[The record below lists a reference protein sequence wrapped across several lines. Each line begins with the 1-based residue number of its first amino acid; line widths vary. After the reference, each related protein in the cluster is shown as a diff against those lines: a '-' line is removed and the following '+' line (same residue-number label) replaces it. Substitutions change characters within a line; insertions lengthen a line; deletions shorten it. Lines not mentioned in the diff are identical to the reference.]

1 MKQIIIIE
9 DDIHLAHLMQESIN
23 LIENLNCEFI
33 YTNPVEY
40 LSDPIEADIF
50 LLDIVMPEMNGLNVI
65 EKILTLFPHAI
76 IIMNTIKD
84 DSDTIFKALQLGA
97 SGYID
102 KQSFEMNFKDV
113 FASIENGG
121 AYMTPKIA
129 RMVIS
134 FFNNSRAVFE
144 KLTSR
149 ENDVVKGI
157 LDGLSYKMIADRYN
171 ISIDTVRMN
180 VKKVYRKLKINSKS
194 ELFKLID
201 ERRIH

>member
-1 MKQIIIIE
+1 
-9 DDIHLAHLMQESIN
+9 
-23 LIENLNCEFI
+23 
-33 YTNPVEY
+33 
-40 LSDPIEADIF
+40 
-50 LLDIVMPEMNGLNVI
+50 
-65 EKILTLFPHAI
+65 
-76 IIMNTIKD
+76 
-84 DSDTIFKALQLGA
+84 
-97 SGYID
+97 
-102 KQSFEMNFKDV
+102 
-113 FASIENGG
+113 
-121 AYMTPKIA
+121 MTPKIA